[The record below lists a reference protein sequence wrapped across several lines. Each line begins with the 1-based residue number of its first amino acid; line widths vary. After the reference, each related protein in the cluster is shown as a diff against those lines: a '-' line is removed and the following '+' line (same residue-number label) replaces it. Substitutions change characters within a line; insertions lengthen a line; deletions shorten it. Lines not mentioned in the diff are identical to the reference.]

1 MAKRL
6 KSTKNPVKKNGTP
19 VVILCGGR
27 GTRLKEETEIIP
39 KPLVKIGGYPILW
52 HIMKTYRSHGFYNF
66 ILPIGYKGEKIK
78 EYFLNYASLQSDF
91 TVDFSRHERQVTY
104 HSPMRDD
111 WKVTIVDT
119 GLTADTGAR
128 IKRVESY
135 IKSKMFLLTY
145 GDGVAD
151 VNVNAIV
158 DFHRRNNRIATITGV
173 HPPARFGEVMFK
185 NEGQVTFKEK
195 PQVVNTYINGGFFV
209 FNQDIFKFLNDDE
222 KLSFEKDVLPNVAQK
237 NQLSVFKHDG
247 YWQCMDTLRDV
258 EFLNEEWSTGAAPW
272 KVW

>member
-1 MAKRL
+1 MVKKQ
-6 KSTKNPVKKNGTP
+6 KSTKGSVKKIDIP

-39 KPLVKIGGYPILW
+39 KPLVKIGGYPVLW
-52 HIMKTYRSHGFYNF
+52 HIMKIYRAYGFYNF

-91 TVDFSRHERQVTY
+91 TVDFTRRHRHIAY
-104 HSPMRDD
+104 HAPVHED

-128 IKRVESY
+128 IKRIEPY
-135 IKSKMFLLTY
+135 IKHKTFLLTY
-145 GDGVAD
+145 GDGVA
-151 VNVNAIV
+151 NVDLRTV
-158 DFHRRNNRIATITGV
+158 LDFHTKNNTIATITGV
-173 HPPARFGEVMFK
+173 HPPARFGEVMFPHK
-185 NEGQVTFKEK
+185 GPVTFKEK
-195 PQVVNTYINGGFFV
+195 PRVADTYINGGFFV
-209 FNQDIFKFLNDDE
+209 LKKTIFKFFNDDE
-222 KLSFEKDVLPNVAQK
+222 KLSFEKDVLPRVAGV

-258 EFLNEEWSTGAAPW
+258 EFLNEEWSSSRAQW
-272 KVW
+272 KIW